1 MANLLKISRSIVIG
15 FFFFF
20 LHYHCV
26 EVGKLTDIGVFEVEP
41 E

>member
-15 FFFFF
+15 FFFF

-26 EVGKLTDIGVFEVEP
+26 EVEKLTDIGIFEVEP